1 MQCYKI
7 YQLLSSEDDALTLYN
22 KYAQGNFGYGHAK
35 QELFELICS
44 KFSKEREKFNYLMN
58 NKEIIDK
65 ELSLGAKK
73 AKEIANKVL
82 KRVRTNIGYV

>member
-1 MQCYKI
+1 
-7 YQLLSSEDDALTLYN
+7 
-22 KYAQGNFGYGHAK
+22 
-35 QELFELICS
+35 
-44 KFSKEREKFNYLMN
+44 MN